1 MGRLDR
7 RRTGH
12 IPASCKTSG
21 SPSPSGFETSP
32 SMMNGGHTAA
42 LSVLA
47 LLGCAAASARRGS
60 TAVAGGGG
68 PTGAPPVATEIARA
82 PLGTLTVS
90 KWRLPNGLEVVLLPD
105 PRATSVSYMTWF
117 RVGSRNEDEA
127 AGETGLA
134 HLFE

>member
-47 LLGCAAASARRGS
+47 LLRCAP
-60 TAVAGGGG
+60 TATGRGGGT
-68 PTGAPPVATEIARA
+68 TGAAPPATEIARA
-82 PLGTLTVS
+82 ALGTLTVS

-105 PRATSVSYMTWF
+105 PRATS
-117 RVGSRNEDEA
+117 
-127 AGETGLA
+127 
-134 HLFE
+134 